1 MAAIPAPA
9 TFASSAT
16 ARRAWLRRPPLPRDY
31 PVVAITLFFAALA
44 CMMGLRAELPDA
56 ALRDMP
62 WLLAVAA
69 VPIIPW
75 LLPFASEH
83 LSQVRAGP
91 VAMSFRDLDERAI
104 APQMT
109 EIEHAV
115 SLADTSIADM
125 SSRSGDISRGVR
137 KIEAER
143 IDVVAVDLAGARM
156 TLASLYFLA
165 FLLEARTGVH
175 RLVFEERNGRT
186 SAFVG
191 MCSPKA
197 LRRSIEREHPVYRDV
212 RKRTPIVDLDSATRS
227 YFGELATD
235 SATSMG
241 EGYSPPVDAALVVQI
256 VGIALE
262 RDWIARAELDRTAGL
277 RRILDSDRRYLAVV
291 DDRGSS
297 YGVVDRYRVS
307 LQVARQALSA

>member
-1 MAAIPAPA
+1 MPR
-9 TFASSAT
+9 ASG
-16 ARRAWLRRPPLPRDY
+16 DY
-31 PVVAITLFFAALA
+31 PVVAMTLFFTALA
-44 CMMGLRAELPDA
+44 GMVGLRAELPDG

-69 VPIIPW
+69 VPMIPW

-91 VAMSFRDLDERAI
+91 VAMSFRDLDQRAVT
-104 APQMT
+104 PQMT

-115 SLADTSIADM
+115 SLAGTSITDM
-125 SSRSGDISRGVR
+125 SSRSSEISAGVR

-143 IDVVAVDLAGARM
+143 IDVVSVDLVSTRM

-175 RLVFEERNGRT
+175 RVVFEERDGRR
-186 SAFVG
+186 SSFVG

-212 RKRTPIVDLDSATRS
+212 RKSTPIVDLDRAAGS
-227 YFGELATD
+227 YFAALGTATG
-235 SATSMG
+235 SAAETD
-241 EGYSPPVDAALVVQI
+241 YSPFVDSGLVVQI
-256 VGIALE
+256 VGIAFE
-262 RDWIARAELDRTAGL
+262 RDWIARAELDGAGGL
-277 RRILDSDRRYLAVV
+277 RRVLDAERRYLAVV
-291 DDRGSS
+291 DEHGSS
-297 YGVVDRYRVS
+297 YGVIDRYRFS
-307 LQVARQALSA
+307 LQVARQAVGA